1 MNKIAISLL
10 SGAGA
15 CALLGIVYVVAGY
28 AGAPVPLGTLV
39 AMAAFLAFGASVSVL
54 IFSALTLPSKKVL
67 PNQIARGRV
76 AKLDRA
82 FFTAFDG
89 VKLVF
94 KEDVRIDLVDSVNR
108 DDKVAVVFR
117 RTSDKSNFNPI
128 PIKDVFARLKE
139 NGNFL
144 HVILM
149 NHENE
154 FAGYVPGYYARTT
167 LTGNNAESLIKQYI
181 IDALDDPNK
190 SVALR
195 DIRGFAA
202 ADCISDEV
210 SVSDAMKRMSAGL
223 QRGLVVLHAGR
234 HRKPTGIIYMDDL
247 VRATAG

>member
-10 SGAGA
+10 CGVGA
-15 CALLGIVYVVAGY
+15 CALLGIAYLAAAY
-28 AGAPVPLGTLV
+28 LGVTLSPSALV
-39 AMAAFLAFGASVSVL
+39 SVLALLAFGTSVSVFA
-54 IFSALTLPSKKVL
+54 FSALAAPLKKPPPS
-67 PNQIARGRV
+67 QIARRSV
-76 AKLDRA
+76 AKLDHA
-82 FFTAFDG
+82 FFTAFEG
-89 VKLVF
+89 AKLIF
-94 KEDVRIDLVDSVNR
+94 KEDVRVDLVDTIKR

-117 RTSDKSNFNPI
+117 ATTSKSMFNPI
-128 PIKDVFARLKE
+128 SIKDVFSRLKE

-149 NHENE
+149 NKENE
-154 FAGYVPGYYARTT
+154 FAGYIPGYYARTT

-181 IDALDDPNK
+181 VDALDDSNK
-190 SVALR
+190 SVVLR

-223 QRGLVVLHAGR
+223 QRGLVVLRHGR
-234 HRKPTGIIYMDDL
+234 HSKPNGIIYMDDL